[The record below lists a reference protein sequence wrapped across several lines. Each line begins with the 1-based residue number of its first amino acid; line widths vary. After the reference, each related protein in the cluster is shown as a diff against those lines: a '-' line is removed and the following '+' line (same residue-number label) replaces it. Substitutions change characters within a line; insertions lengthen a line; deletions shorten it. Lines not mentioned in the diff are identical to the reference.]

1 MMHPQYWSALSP
13 TGDNNARALDA
24 LNDQLVGEVAQ
35 EMMQQREQMGADHW
49 HHVPCHHWSR

>member
-1 MMHPQYWSALSP
+1 MQYWSALSP
-13 TGDNNARALDA
+13 TGDNTARALDA